1 MFVSYLKILGF
12 FDIFQKAMICLEFG
26 NISMDLVY
34 NNLYLQHYW
43 DPFVFNL
50 NQRLGQEIR
59 PNLIVKCICI
69 SWDFIKLSLKH
80 SMEYS
85 IRLSV
90 RIILESEVNLA
101 EPGSPSVPLLP
112 PFHLKSNSSQ
122 LQRLH
127 LPVSASNGHPIQFS
141 LPSSR
146 SYLSSHTGAPAWV
159 HVDANT
165 GLLSFNSSQIRQAE
179 GLTCFLVQARDAVAN
194 LKVIFLN

>member
-1 MFVSYLKILGF
+1 
-12 FDIFQKAMICLEFG
+12 
-26 NISMDLVY
+26 MDLVY
-34 NNLYLQHYW
+34 NNLYLKHYW

-59 PNLIVKCICI
+59 ANLIVKYITLLCI
-69 SWDFIKLSLKH
+69 SWDFLGILDLLATILDFIKLSLKH

-85 IRLSV
+85 IHLSV